1 MPISLSFDTNISRD
15 SKKICQDLLPLSTHL
30 MLNIHCD
37 NYGLTLQDL
46 GPNALNDFR
55 LSFLDKTHTYLA
67 QTLSKK
73 QPLWRALQLQKP
85 MQPIVVDCTSGFG
98 TDSFSL
104 NHLGAQ
110 VISLERNPI
119 IAKILSVT
127 VALLQT
133 QTSDKIHSWQ
143 VHHIDAEQWLANPSA
158 DFSHIYM
165 DPFFLKKGFAKP
177 KNPMQW
183 LQKITQED
191 QPDPEILFTKA
202 RKSRAQSIIVKRA
215 KVASFIA
222 KCKPDRGSLFQ
233 KSSRF
238 DCYSPILTRRTL

>member
-15 SKKICQDLLPLSTHL
+15 SKEICQELLALPTHL
-30 MLNIHCD
+30 ILNIHCD
-37 NYGLTLQDL
+37 NHGLTLQDL

-73 QPLWRALQLQKP
+73 QPLWRALQVQKP
-85 MQPIVVDCTSGFG
+85 IQPIVVDCTSGFG

-110 VISLERNPI
+110 VISIERNPI

-127 VALLQT
+127 VALLQ
-133 QTSDKIHSWQ
+133 IHTPNKDNSWQ
-143 VHHIDAEQWLANPSA
+143 VHHIDAEHWLENPSV

-165 DPFFLKKGFAKP
+165 DPFFLKKGYAKP

-191 QPDPEILFTKA
+191 QPNPDNLFAKA
-202 RKSRAQSIIVKRA
+202 RESRAQSIIVKRA
-215 KVASFIA
+215 KAANFIA

-238 DCYSPILTRRTL
+238 DCYSPIHAGRTL